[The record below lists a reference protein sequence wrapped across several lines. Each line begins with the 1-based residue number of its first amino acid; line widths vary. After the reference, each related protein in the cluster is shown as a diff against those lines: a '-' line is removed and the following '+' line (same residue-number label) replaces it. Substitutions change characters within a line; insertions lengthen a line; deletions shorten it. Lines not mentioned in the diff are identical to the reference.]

1 MSALHCIWLA
11 GPSWHPT
18 RVQDH
23 DALPRQVHHSLP
35 PANHSPHPAADL
47 YDIIDWMDPSQRPHW
62 DDGPAIPSN
71 ATERSRRAG
80 ERLFDEVR
88 AVDWA
93 AGACTRGG
101 WSQRERF

>member
-1 MSALHCIWLA
+1 MSVFNCIWLA

-18 RVQDH
+18 RSAKSRRP
-23 DALPRQVHHSLP
+23 ALNKFTTPP

-62 DDGPAIPSN
+62 DDGPVIPSN

-80 ERLFDEVR
+80 ERLFDEVCV
-88 AVDWA
+88 AD
-93 AGACTRGG
+93 
-101 WSQRERF
+101 